1 MPPLIARGAGKKTQ
15 TAHASN
21 ASSKNRASDAS
32 SKEFI
37 NIRGIQNAR
46 ATTAESRFKRL
57 ANDRLTSEQLLTKPQ
72 KNTNARIE
80 KSGTQGFEEIESTN
94 STTSKRVPLQEN
106 TQSIQKKKRKKT
118 MSIGAMGL
126 AIAYTSYGWQC
137 IFGILS
143 LVGYVSAGGIQS
155 SFWTSWIDIF
165 VDFSG
170 GLEMVGFVFWGISAL
185 IVVMTFLIFLLWFR
199 FIGINPFHSVMST
212 FITILAL
219 TLSIL
224 PVTNLIPSLIF
235 WIIYLNLTSLS
246 SST

>member
-1 MPPLIARGAGKKTQ
+1 MPPLIARGAGKKAQ
-15 TAHASN
+15 TAQPKHMSTQNRTGGRTGEMN
-21 ASSKNRASDAS
+21 AS
-32 SKEFI
+32 
-37 NIRGIQNAR
+37 RGIQNAR
-46 ATTAESRFKRL
+46 ATTAESRFERL

-72 KNTNARIE
+72 KNANPRIE
-80 KSGTQGFEEIESTN
+80 KSGTQGFEETESMN
-94 STTSKRVPLQEN
+94 SITSEKRPA
-106 TQSIQKKKRKKT
+106 QKNAQLKQTAKAKKPKA
-118 MSIGAMGL
+118 ILGMGL
-126 AIAYTSYGWQC
+126 AVAYMSYGWQC

-165 VDFSG
+165 VDVSG

-199 FIGINPFHSVMST
+199 FIGINPFQTVMST
-212 FITILAL
+212 FITIVAL

-224 PVTNLIPSLIF
+224 PVTNLIPSLLF

>member
-1 MPPLIARGAGKKTQ
+1 MPPLIARGAGKKAKM
-15 TAHASN
+15 AHASN
-21 ASSKNRASDAS
+21 MSSKNGASDTL

-80 KSGTQGFEEIESTN
+80 KSGTQGFEETKSRN
-94 STTSKRVPLQEN
+94 SIALEKR
-106 TQSIQKKKRKKT
+106 TIQKNAQLKQKAKAKPKA
-118 MSIGAMGL
+118 ILGMGL
-126 AIAYTSYGWQC
+126 AVAYMSYGWQC

-143 LVGYVSAGGIQS
+143 LVGYASAGGIQS
-155 SFWTSWIDIF
+155 SFWTSWINIF
-165 VDFSG
+165 VDVSG

-185 IVVMTFLIFLLWFR
+185 IAMMTFLIFFLWFR
-199 FIGINPFHSVMST
+199 LIGINPFQTVMST
-212 FITILAL
+212 FITVVAL

-224 PVTNLIPSLIF
+224 PVTNLIPSLLL
-235 WIIYLNLTSLS
+235 WIIYLNITSLS